1 MMLPKL
7 ALSNWLILAEPG
19 LWQEYLPLAA
29 RIFNLLL
36 FVGLMIYFLRRPTLE
51 AFRGRRENI
60 RSELLR
66 AQEERNAALAK
77 LQEVEERLARLN
89 GEVEQI
95 RAQAQ
100 REAAEEAARIERATD
115 EEIRK
120 LREQA
125 RREIE
130 NAAKAAHAGLREYAA
145 EQSTRLAEEI
155 IRRDMRPEDD
165 ERLVRGYVEELG
177 GIRR

>member
-1 MMLPKL
+1 MELPLTTLLISL
-7 ALSNWLILAEPG
+7 ALAG
-19 LWQEYLPLAA
+19 GGEYLSLVAK
-29 RIFNLLL
+29 IFNLLL
-36 FVGLMIYFLRRPTLE
+36 FVGLLVYFLRRPILE
-51 AFRGRRENI
+51 AFRSRRESI

-66 AQEERNAALAK
+66 AQEERNAALAQ
-77 LQEVEERLARLN
+77 LQEVEARLARLN

-100 REAAEEAARIERATD
+100 REAAEEGQRIERATE

-130 NAAKAAHAGLREYAA
+130 NASKAARAGLREYAA
-145 EQSTRLAEEI
+145 EQSVRMAEEI

-165 ERLVRGYVEELG
+165 ERLVKGYVEELG

>member
-1 MMLPKL
+1 M
-7 ALSNWLILAEPG
+7 
-19 LWQEYLPLAA
+19 
-29 RIFNLLL
+29 
-36 FVGLMIYFLRRPTLE
+36 VRRPTLE
-51 AFRGRRENI
+51 AFRSRRENI

-77 LQEVEERLARLN
+77 LSEVEERLARLN

-100 REAAEEAARIERATD
+100 KEAAEEGARIERATD
-115 EEIRK
+115 EELRK

-130 NAAKAAHAGLREYAA
+130 SAAKAARAGLREYTA
-145 EQSTRLAEEI
+145 EQSIRLAEEM
-155 IRRDMRPEDD
+155 IRRDMRPDDD

-177 GIRR
+177 GIKR

>member
-1 MMLPKL
+1 MLSIL
-7 ALSNWLILAEPG
+7 TLGGWLLLAEAG
-19 LWQEYLPLAA
+19 AWQEYLALVA

-36 FVGLMIYFLRRPTLE
+36 FVGLLLYFVRRPTLE
-51 AFRGRRENI
+51 AFRSRRENI

-77 LQEVEERLARLN
+77 LTEVEERLARLN

-95 RAQAQ
+95 RSQAQ
-100 REAAEEAARIERATD
+100 KEAAEEAARIERST
-115 EEIRK
+115 EEEVRK

-130 NAAKAAHAGLREYAA
+130 SAAKAARAELREYAA
-145 EQSTRLAEEI
+145 EQSIRLAEEM

-165 ERLVRGYVEELG
+165 ERLVKGYVDELG
-177 GIRR
+177 GIKR

>member
-1 MMLPKL
+1 
-7 ALSNWLILAEPG
+7 
-19 LWQEYLPLAA
+19 
-29 RIFNLLL
+29 
-36 FVGLMIYFLRRPTLE
+36 
-51 AFRGRRENI
+51 
-60 RSELLR
+60 
-66 AQEERNAALAK
+66 
-77 LQEVEERLARLN
+77 QEVEERLARLN

-100 REAAEEAARIERATD
+100 REAAEEGQRIERATE

-130 NAAKAAHAGLREYAA
+130 NASKAARAGLRAYAA
-145 EQSTRLAEEI
+145 EQSVRMAEEI

>member
-1 MMLPKL
+1 MLSIL
-7 ALSNWLILAEPG
+7 TLSSWLLLAEAG
-19 LWQEYLPLAA
+19 GWQEYLALIA

-36 FVGLMIYFLRRPTLE
+36 FVGLLIYFVRRPTLE
-51 AFRGRRENI
+51 AFRSRREGI

-77 LQEVEERLARLN
+77 LTEVEERLARLN

-95 RAQAQ
+95 RSQAQ
-100 REAAEEAARIERATD
+100 KEAAEESARVERST
-115 EEIRK
+115 EEEVRK

-130 NAAKAAHAGLREYAA
+130 SAAKAARAGLREYAA
-145 EQSTRLAEEI
+145 EQSIRLAEEM

-165 ERLVRGYVEELG
+165 ERLVKGYVEELG
-177 GIRR
+177 GIKR

>member
-1 MMLPKL
+1 M
-7 ALSNWLILAEPG
+7 EPPVTTLMISFAQAG
-19 LWQEYLPLAA
+19 DGVWEYLPLIAK
-29 RIFNLLL
+29 IFNLVL
-36 FVGLMIYFLRRPTLE
+36 FVGLLLYFLRRPILE
-51 AFRGRRENI
+51 GFRGRREGI
-60 RSELLR
+60 RTELLR
-66 AQEERNAALAK
+66 AQEERNAALAQ

-100 REAAEEAARIERATD
+100 REAAEEGQRIERATE

-125 RREIE
+125 RRETQ
-130 NAAKAAHAGLREYAA
+130 NASKAARACLREYAA
-145 EQSTRLAEEI
+145 EQSIRVAEEI

-165 ERLVRGYVEELG
+165 ERLVKGYVEELG